1 MADEPLQGAVVVEVA
16 DDAMSAVMRFE
27 PDPDG
32 VEITSDICQG
42 AAQEAG
48 LSLTPEL
55 QQRIHDFLA
64 ALRLQGGKPFEAV
77 VAAGT
82 PPQHGEDGW
91 IEFYPGFDPR
101 PKKKR
106 AADLDAA
113 ETNDS
118 DERRDEQAPAEATD
132 GQADDEPV
140 RVDHH
145 ERSAFLL
152 VRQGDVLG
160 QVHRPTE
167 GVPGE
172 TVRGKTI
179 AARTGKPALLAL
191 DESIQL
197 SEENELIAQVDG
209 VLHFDGK
216 RLRVLT
222 ELVIDEYVD
231 FNTGNV
237 DFPGDVKVRKGVR
250 DCFKVHADGELRVE
264 GLVEAAHV
272 SADGDMHL
280 LGGMAARHKGSVRV
294 GRDLHARYLDGV
306 TAHVGR
312 NLRVDKEVNDCTID
326 VVGAIES
333 PNAAIVGGAVYAC
346 RGAEV
351 AILGQDDARTFIAVG
366 QSKELSDIAE
376 DAERVL
382 EKVHDVLKPAQR
394 EYDILMKNL
403 SKLTAQQAE
412 RLTELQF
419 EISTRRDQ
427 AKRINDGLESLNQ
440 IAAEY
445 VRPQLTVQKR
455 LYAGTQVRLGKFI
468 AKFKEDLKGPVR
480 LEAPVGKRPTITDLI
495 TGSTSD
501 LSEYAS
507 VWKAGEEEA
516 ASAAA

>member
-1 MADEPLQGAVVVEVA
+1 MADQPLQGTVVVEVA

-32 VEITSDICQG
+32 VEITSDICAG

-48 LSLTPEL
+48 LAITPEL
-55 QQRIHDFLA
+55 QQRVQDFLA

-77 VAAGT
+77 VAAGV
-82 PPQHGEDGW
+82 PPTHGEDGW
-91 IEFYPGFDPR
+91 IEFYTGFDPR

-106 AADLDAA
+106 NALDAEDDA
-113 ETNDS
+113 AHD
-118 DERRDEQAPAEATD
+118 DAPAQKAKDPPEEA
-132 GQADDEPV
+132 DEPV

-160 QVHRPTE
+160 KVHLPTE
-167 GVPGE
+167 GAPGE

-191 DESIQL
+191 DESIVQND
-197 SEENELIAQVDG
+197 EHELVAQVDG
-209 VLHFDGK
+209 VLHYDGK
-216 RLRVLT
+216 KLRVLT

-280 LGGMAARHKGSVRV
+280 LGGMAARHKGSIRV

-312 NLRVDKEVNDCTID
+312 NLRVDKEINDCTID

-333 PNAAIVGGAVYAC
+333 PNATIVGGAVYAC

-351 AILGQDDARTFIAVG
+351 AVLGQDDARTFIAVG
-366 QSKELSDIAE
+366 QSKELSDITE

-394 EYDILMKNL
+394 EYDMLMKNL

-427 AKRINDGLESLNQ
+427 AKRINEGLEKLNSV
-440 IAAEY
+440 AAEY
-445 VRPQLTVQKR
+445 VRAQLTVQKR

-480 LEAPVGKRPTITDLI
+480 FEATPGKRPTITDMI

-507 VWKAGEEEA
+507 VWKAGEEQSS
-516 ASAAA
+516 SAAA

>member
-1 MADEPLQGAVVVEVA
+1 MADQPLQGTVVVEVA

-32 VEITSDICQG
+32 VEITSDICAG

-48 LSLTPEL
+48 LAINPEL
-55 QQRIHDFLA
+55 QQRVQDFLA
-64 ALRLQGGKPFEAV
+64 ALRLQGGRPFEAV
-77 VAAGT
+77 VAAGV
-82 PPQHGEDGW
+82 PPTHGEDGW
-91 IEFYPGFDPR
+91 IEFYTGFDPR
-101 PKKKR
+101 PKKKKR
-106 AADLDAA
+106 SALDAEDDAA
-113 ETNDS
+113 EGD
-118 DERRDEQAPAEATD
+118 APAHKAKDPQGEA
-132 GQADDEPV
+132 DEPV

-160 QVHRPTE
+160 KVHLPTE
-167 GVPGE
+167 GAPGE

-179 AARTGKPALLAL
+179 AARTGKPAPLAL
-191 DESIQL
+191 DESIVQND
-197 SEENELIAQVDG
+197 EHELVAQVDG
-209 VLHFDGK
+209 VLHYDGK
-216 RLRVLT
+216 KLRVLT

-250 DCFKVHADGELRVE
+250 DCFTVHADGELRVE

-272 SADGDMHL
+272 SADRDMHL
-280 LGGMAARHKGSVRV
+280 LGGMAARHKGSIRV

-312 NLRVDKEVNDCTID
+312 NLRVDKEINDCTID

-351 AILGQDDARTFIAVG
+351 AVLGQDDARTFIAVG
-366 QSKELSDIAE
+366 QSKELSDITE

-382 EKVHDVLKPAQR
+382 EKVHDVLRPAQR
-394 EYDILMKNL
+394 EYDMLMKNL

-427 AKRINDGLESLNQ
+427 AKKINDGLEKLNSV
-440 IAAEY
+440 AAEY
-445 VRPQLTVQKR
+445 VRAQLTVQKR

-468 AKFKEDLKGPVR
+468 AKFKDDLKGPVR
-480 LEAPVGKRPTITDLI
+480 LEATPGKRPTITDMI

-507 VWKAGEEEA
+507 VWKAGEEQT
-516 ASAAA
+516 SGAAA